1 MEKENN
7 YLLDMN
13 NPRVKRDLDESVRRA
28 EEFSQKFYN
37 ARIIPYEVLIQPMT
51 I

>member
-7 YLLDMN
+7 YILDMN

-28 EEFSQKFYN
+28 EKFSKNF
-37 ARIIPYEVLIQPMT
+37 MT
-51 I
+51 LE